1 MELSIAAHN
10 IEVKLVTIRKHIQY
24 AIDDLLERES
34 IGGVDVLDK
43 LLNRMDVGTNDP
55 ESVVPNRI
63 SGDLSLVEELNCLKN
78 IRLTSNRN
86 IGA

>member
-24 AIDDLLERES
+24 AIDDLEPVENIYKSKAILER
-34 IGGVDVLDK
+34 

-55 ESVVPNRI
+55 DSVVPNRI
-63 SGDLSLVEELNCLKN
+63 SGDLSLVEELNCLNN
-78 IRLTSNRN
+78 ITLTKGNN
-86 IGA
+86 YV

>member
-10 IEVKLVTIRKHIQY
+10 IEVKLVNIRKHIQY
-24 AIDDLLERES
+24 AIDDLLEIPSDSNDILE
-34 IGGVDVLDK
+34 K

-63 SGDLSLVEELNCLKN
+63 SGDLSLVEELNCLNN
-78 IRLTSNRN
+78 ITLTKRN
-86 IGA
+86 NYV